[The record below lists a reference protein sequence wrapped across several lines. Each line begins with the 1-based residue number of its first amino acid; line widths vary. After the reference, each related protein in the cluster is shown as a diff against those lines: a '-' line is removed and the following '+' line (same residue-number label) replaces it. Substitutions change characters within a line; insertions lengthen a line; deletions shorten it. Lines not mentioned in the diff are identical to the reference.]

1 MELASNIRDL
11 FVRMGYKWR
20 VKSGGEPVLD
30 TPSLDDVESLIDN
43 MSGRLDNNAGSWVES
58 GRILI
63 KNDYGYRD
71 VYVYMGTIDTKENNN
86 A

>member
-1 MELASNIRDL
+1 MELSSNIRDL

-20 VKSGGEPVLD
+20 IKRGDESVLD
-30 TPSLDDVESLIDN
+30 TPSLDDVESLIEN
-43 MSGRLDNNAGSWVES
+43 MSEQLDNNAGSWVES

-71 VYVYMGTIDTKENNN
+71 VYVHMGTIDTKENNN
-86 A
+86 D